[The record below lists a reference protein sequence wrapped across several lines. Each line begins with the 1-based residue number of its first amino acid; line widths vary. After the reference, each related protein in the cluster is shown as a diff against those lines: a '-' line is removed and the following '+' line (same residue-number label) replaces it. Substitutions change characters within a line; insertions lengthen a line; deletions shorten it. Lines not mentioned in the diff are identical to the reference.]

1 MAEIRHVFVCL
12 QRKPPGMPSCGAAGS
27 EVVFQKF
34 QEELMMKNLFDKM
47 ILTPTGC
54 MGPCMF
60 GPTVVVYPDAVW
72 YGNVK
77 PEDVPEIVEKHL
89 IEGQPVERLR
99 ITHPLEQMAL

>member
-1 MAEIRHVFVCL
+1 
-12 QRKPPGMPSCGAAGS
+12 MPSCGAKGS
-27 EVVFQKF
+27 DQVAMKF
-34 QEELMMKNLFDKM
+34 QEELMKRGLDTKV
-47 ILTPTGC
+47 LLSVTGC
-54 MGPCMF
+54 LGACELGPV
-60 GPTVVVYPDAVW
+60 VVVYPDGVW

>member
-1 MAEIRHVFVCL
+1 MA
-12 QRKPPGMPSCGAAGS
+12 RKPNPMMPSCGAKGS
-27 EVVFQKF
+27 DQVAMKF
-34 QEELMMKNLFDKM
+34 QEELMKRGLDSKV
-47 ILTPTGC
+47 LLSVTGC
-54 MGPCMF
+54 LGACEL
-60 GPTVVVYPDAVW
+60 GTVVVVYPDGVW